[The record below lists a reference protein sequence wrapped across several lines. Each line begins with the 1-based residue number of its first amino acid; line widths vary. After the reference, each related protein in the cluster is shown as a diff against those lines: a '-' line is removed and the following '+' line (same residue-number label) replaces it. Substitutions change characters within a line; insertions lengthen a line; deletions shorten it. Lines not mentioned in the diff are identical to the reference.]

1 MLNNKTIAIS
11 LFYNENQFL
20 FGPHSII
27 LIYIYT
33 KRYDDMKPCKESNKA
48 DAQFISE
55 ATYNAKIHLIGWKK
69 FTRGSTVG

>member
-1 MLNNKTIAIS
+1 
-11 LFYNENQFL
+11 
-20 FGPHSII
+20 
-27 LIYIYT
+27 
-33 KRYDDMKPCKESNKA
+33 MKPCKESNKA